1 MIQHLALDALQRHL
15 AGSPLYGWATSLPAQ
30 IAARIEEGHGDLAR
44 WWSAVQRLPQVPAP
58 KVELAQRFALHSDH
72 DAALQAQV
80 KEALQGLIPWRKG
93 PFDFFGVQVDTEW
106 RSDWKWERVSPHV
119 ELRGKRVLD
128 VGCGNG
134 YYQWRMLGAGAESVV
149 GVDPNWLF
157 LCQFLAAKRY
167 LPELPA
173 WHLPLALEDLPE
185 KLEGFDTVFS
195 MGVLYHRRSP
205 IDHLLA
211 LKDCLK
217 RGGELVLETLVVEGD
232 ASTVLVPEDRYAQ
245 MRNVWFLP
253 SVAALEP
260 PAAPRRV
267 RRRALRRRQPDQRR
281 GTTLH
286 RMDAFPVAAG
296 IPRSAGPFA
305 NRRRPAG
312 TDARHA
318 GGAQAL
324 TADRVKPILGWVFF
338 CFHPPRRS
346 TASGA
351 RLPQRLVAAAS
362 ISAFISATA
371 CLKPTNRAWA
381 TMAWPMFSSLMPSMA
396 ATGSTLW

>member
-44 WWSAVQRLPQVPAP
+44 WWSAVQRLPQVLAP

-253 SVAALEP
+253 SVAALELWL
-260 PAAPRRV
+260 
-267 RRRALRRRQPDQRR
+267 RRA
-281 GTTLH
+281 G
-286 RMDAFPVAAG
+286 
-296 IPRSAGPFA
+296 FA
-305 NRRRPAG
+305 
-312 TDARHA
+312 DARCVDVS
-318 GGAQAL
+318 L
-324 TADRVKPILGWVFF
+324 TSVEEQ
-338 CFHPPRRS
+338 RS
-346 TASGA
+346 TEWMRFQS
-351 RLPQRLVAAAS
+351 LPEFLDPQDRSRTVEGLPAPMRATLVAR
-362 ISAFISATA
+362 
-371 CLKPTNRAWA
+371 KP
-381 TMAWPMFSSLMPSMA
+381 
-396 ATGSTLW
+396 